1 MDHYRDRLSEIVYE
15 QKKTLERYTNERDK
29 CLDGNLAHVINM
41 GKEKYYHTYFKEGKY
56 CRITINKEPD
66 KIMSLARKEYLTLAI
81 EELEH
86 NIRVLEKAEKDIGN
100 SDFASLKEKM
110 RKAYLKLPDEYFFGC
125 RTGEMGGIY
134 RIPGAKEGIMRHIAW
149 GNEPYE
155 KSTYRPEGRKF
166 LTSAGYK
173 VRSKSEQHI
182 VEQLVN
188 YGVPHRYEQ
197 VLRIGNEL
205 LVPDLT
211 LRDMEMEPFY
221 WEHAGMMDDP
231 YYRTRHKKKI
241 DLMERAGIVPWKNL
255 IITYDND
262 GVINVPMI
270 KSIIENEVLPR
281 L

>member
-1 MDHYRDRLSEIVYE
+1 MGIYIDQIERMVWE
-15 QKKTLERYTNERDK
+15 QKKILERYTRELKDHPDGK
-29 CLDGNLAHVINM
+29 LWCCLNH
-41 GKEKYYHTYFKEGKY
+41 GKETFYHTCFKEGRYIRTSLRKD
-56 CRITINKEPD
+56 PD

-211 LRDMEMEPFY
+211 LRDIEMEPFY